1 MRLPEEMAMDQ
12 IDTPTLFA
20 VNLVLAL
27 ILATFIWGASAL
39 LVAALAGTPIA
50 LGTIVMLS
58 LTAKA

>member
-1 MRLPEEMAMDQ
+1 MDQ

-27 ILATFIWGASAL
+27 ILATFIWGASPL

>member
-1 MRLPEEMAMDQ
+1 MDQ

>member
-1 MRLPEEMAMDQ
+1 MDQ

-39 LVAALAGTPIA
+39 LFAALAGTPIA